1 MEYVTWQLNWPT
13 SEYGTGPEQT
23 AFDNGARLEAS
34 MWVNPDVEHGRILG
48 YLTGELDIELLSD
61 WDAEVLTQAQALAF
75 ALALDE
81 NAFVM
86 DDGVIGTTTRFDDGQ
101 N

>member
-1 MEYVTWQLNWPT
+1 
-13 SEYGTGPEQT
+13 
-23 AFDNGARLEAS
+23 

-48 YLTGELDIELLSD
+48 YLTGELSIELLSD
-61 WDAEVLTQAQALAF
+61 WDALELTQEEALAF

-86 DDGVIGTTTRFDDGQ
+86 DDGVIGTTTRFDDDQ
-101 N
+101 D

>member
-1 MEYVTWQLNWPT
+1 
-13 SEYGTGPEQT
+13 
-23 AFDNGARLEAS
+23 